1 MQLTRGGVL
10 LGSAQSVFHAGQRAV
25 PLRRNR
31 NVRGRKCAVSV
42 VAHMDV
48 GINGEG
54 QKRRNGQNGAKPKL
68 AVLVPSTTPTEP
80 SQGVQEHAAQPP
92 ITKSEA
98 WLAEL
103 EAAEERAV
111 VALDFD
117 EAKRLRME
125 IDRLHEIKEVLT
137 ALEAK
142 MSTAARAK
150 EYDAAKL
157 FKQEIDSHL
166 SGKGAQPA
174 VEPSEPISS
183 GPVEVQSKDQTPG
196 EGTPEEEEHSPGHKP
211 VLPQKGSATYVK
223 IEIATH
229 RNMEKEKGFKPRLTI
244 EVVSETPGVPSVR
257 FDATEWLYEQVP
269 RQTGAV
275 EGFGDLGT
283 IFYAD
288 VELPAGFGTPGALLI
303 QKKMHSA
310 GVGGAL
316 VGALGFLSES
326 PLDGLLGIITDVVD
340 PEKNHRI
347 YIGTVSVGDTTFHC
361 HSAVHEKQGKRVFFS
376 ADAKLPKD
384 TPGPIAELRRLE
396 LLSIQG
402 RNPDGSHTVESR
414 HQRKGPDRIYDYQTY
429 NDLGDP
435 VRSPDLE
442 RPTLGGSEEFPFPRR
457 MRTGRPEINGYELR
471 LPPQKLG
478 FPIQLPWMPYDEQ
491 FNETKTFGFVGD
503 ELRAGISQIPS
514 KIGSLFHNLGDK
526 YSYRSL
532 HAVDALFTE
541 PSDSDSRNK
550 IIKLKQANKVFD
562 KLDDFWQAS
571 KFKLPRVRRNR
582 QMVCFTDAEF
592 GRQYLAGQN
601 PCILQQVTQEWLEG
615 TPFTSASIGGLL
627 EGMTLE
633 ERLQEGNRLFQA
645 DYTHPFGDYIDRI
658 NAQKKAPGSTD
669 IKWLIKS
676 RVQHAGRT
684 LFYFTENGS
693 LLPVAIELQKVAG
706 EAGTV
711 YTPYDTT
718 ELWQL
723 AKEIISSL
731 DCGFHQLVSHYLRA
745 HACQEPFVISTMRH
759 LSALH
764 PVYKLML
771 PHFRYTMHINTNARS
786 ILINADGTLEQTFTS
801 GRYTMELASWVY
813 KQVYRFDH
821 QNLET
826 DLVLR
831 GMASPDESTGRLKP
845 VIDYPFA
852 EDGLDIWYAMRDWF
866 GSYLAIY
873 YTDDQQL
880 AEDSEIQEWWRD
892 VREKGHPD
900 KKEGWPVLKSV
911 TDLRDILTTIAFTGS
926 AHHAAVNFGQYDY
939 SGYMPNRPSLIRRP
953 IPEKGSPAVRE
964 LQANYEEELLSY
976 LPNPDDSL
984 QAALLYAVLSSHAPN
999 EEYLDHETP
1008 QWIEDKRALAAHEKF
1023 LAALKKLDAD
1033 ITERNSP
1040 KHGSKIRGV
1049 VGARGIPYELLR
1061 PHSKEGV
1068 TSRGVPCSTS
1078 I

>member
-1 MQLTRGGVL
+1 MMQLTRGGVL
-10 LGSAQSVFHAGQRAV
+10 PGSARSAFHGGQSDV
-25 PLRRNR
+25 PLRRMG
-31 NVRGRKCAVSV
+31 NVHRRFSNLACC
-42 VAHMDV
+42 HLDV
-48 GINGEG
+48 GFKGEG
-54 QKRRNGQNGAKPKL
+54 LKRRNGQNGSKPGM
-68 AVLVPSTTPTEP
+68 AVLFPSTKPSEP
-80 SQGVQEHAAQPP
+80 SQEVQEQADQAPVTKAA
-92 ITKSEA
+92 A
-98 WLAEL
+98 WLAKL
-103 EAAEERAV
+103 EAAEQRAV
-111 VALDFD
+111 VAEDFD
-117 EAKRLRME
+117 EANRLKLQIE
-125 IDRLHEIKEVLT
+125 ELT
-137 ALEAK
+137 ALESK
-142 MSTAARAK
+142 RSAAIQARD
-150 EYDAAKL
+150 YDAAKI
-157 FKQEIDSHL
+157 FTQEVNSL
-166 SGKGAQPA
+166 LPANGAEPDKETDDE
-174 VEPSEPISS
+174 EPSEPISP
-183 GPVEVQSKDQTPG
+183 GPAEVQSEDKIPG
-196 EGTPEEEEHSPGHKP
+196 ETSPEEEQSKGRKP
-211 VLPQKGSATYVK
+211 VPLSKGAATYVDIK
-223 IEIATH
+223 IVTH
-229 RNMEKEKGFKPRLTI
+229 RNMEKEKGFKPRLTL
-244 EVVSETPGVPSVR
+244 EVISETPGVPSVG
-257 FDATEWLYEQVP
+257 FDATEWGYEQVQ
-269 RQTGAV
+269 RQTGEV
-275 EGFGDLGT
+275 EGFGDLGAV
-283 IFYAD
+283 FCAN

-303 QKKMHSA
+303 QKQVYSA
-310 GVGGAL
+310 GLGLGGAL

-326 PLDGLLGIITDVVD
+326 PLDGLLNVITEVVD
-340 PEKNHRI
+340 PEANHRI
-347 YIGTVSVGDTTFHC
+347 YISRVSVGDVTFHC

-384 TPGPIAELRRLE
+384 TPEPVAELRRVE

-429 NDLGDP
+429 NDLGDA

-442 RPTLGGSEEFPFPRR
+442 RPNLGGSEEFPFPRR
-457 MRTGRPEINGYELR
+457 MRTGRPEVNGYELR
-471 LPPQKLG
+471 LPKQQLG

-491 FNETKTFGFVGD
+491 FNKTKTFGFVGD
-503 ELRAGISQIPS
+503 ELRAGINQIPS

-541 PSDSDSRNK
+541 PSAMDSRNG
-550 IIKLKQANKVFD
+550 IVKLKQADKVFD
-562 KLDDFWQAS
+562 KLNDFWQAS

-601 PCILQQVTQEWLEG
+601 PCILEQVTPEWLAA
-615 TPFTSASIGGLL
+615 TPFDSKSIGGRL
-627 EGMTLE
+627 EGKTLE

-645 DYTHPFGDYIDRI
+645 DYTHPFGDYIERI
-658 NAQKKAPGSTD
+658 NAQKKAPGTTD
-669 IKWLIKS
+669 IKWLTKD
-676 RVQHAGRT
+676 RVQHAGRA
-684 LFYFTENGS
+684 LFYFTDNGS
-693 LLPVAIELQKVAG
+693 LMPVAIELQKVAG

-711 YTPYDTT
+711 YTPYDTA

-723 AKEIISSL
+723 AKEIISSM

-745 HACQEPFVISTMRH
+745 HACQEPFLIATMRH

-786 ILINADGTLEQTFTS
+786 ILINADGTLENIFTS

-813 KQVYRFDH
+813 KHVYRFDH

-826 DLVLR
+826 DMVLR
-831 GMASPDESTGRLKP
+831 GMANQDEDTGRLKP
-845 VIDYPFA
+845 VIDYPFG

-900 KKEGWPVLKSV
+900 KKEGWPALSTV

-964 LQANYEEELLSY
+964 LQENYEEELLSY

-984 QAALLYAVLSSHAPN
+984 ASALLYAVLSSHAPN
-999 EEYLDHETP
+999 EEYLDHEKP
-1008 QWIEDKRALAAHEKF
+1008 EWIEDKRALAAHEKF

-1033 ITERNSP
+1033 IIERNSP
-1040 KHGSKIRGV
+1040 QHGSKIRGV

-1068 TSRGVPCSTS
+1068 TSRGIPCSTS